1 MGETLTRLTVPSS
14 APPPSSLE
22 QCSTFTVGTLRRLRT
37 GLGRSSWNPAL
48 NHPLGFHCEP
58 RGQLV
63 VVFNISL
70 CGSMFIFSFVT
81 GFSVQITCFSH
92 DPPLS
97 SPPSPSSNH
106 RLPSSHLYVSL
117 LFSCNYRYTHRVP
130 QFTVPFL
137 WFSENPPDN
146 RDQKEFVPH

>member
-1 MGETLTRLTVPSS
+1 M
-14 APPPSSLE
+14 
-22 QCSTFTVGTLRRLRT
+22 GTLRRLRT

-92 DPPLS
+92 DPP
-97 SPPSPSSNH
+97 PSPSIDPPTPPLTTVFPPATSMCH
-106 RLPSSHLYVSL
+106 CCSHVTTGTHTEFHSSRFLFFGSWRTHQTTGTRKSL
-117 LFSCNYRYTHRVP
+117 
-130 QFTVPFL
+130 FL
-137 WFSENPPDN
+137 IRTRTDERN
-146 RDQKEFVPH
+146 REFLLLGTNI